1 MEEFQIQSIKED
13 DFLAIAETAL
23 KCPPMATE
31 RNSIYHIF
39 AKFFNNTSLIVKTKD
54 DTIVGFILGFISQ
67 INPQD
72 AYIHLLCVI
81 PSYRKNGLARALL
94 REFLDIVTRKGCS
107 RVYLITGPKN
117 NVAIA
122 FYKSMGFKP
131 AVKGDKIEI
140 NGIDAVK
147 DYNGPGDHKV
157 VFCKSL
163 K

>member
-1 MEEFQIQSIKED
+1 MEKFHIQNINED
-13 DFLAIAETAL
+13 DFLTIGETAL

-54 DTIVGFILGFISQ
+54 DNIVGFILGFISQ

-72 AYIHLLCVI
+72 AYIHLLCII
-81 PSYRKNGLARALL
+81 PAYRKNGLAMALVK
-94 REFLDIVTRKGCS
+94 EFLDIVTRKGCS
-107 RVYLITGPKN
+107 RVYLITSPKN

-122 FYKSMGFKP
+122 FYKSLGFKP
-131 AVKGDKIEI
+131 VEKGDKIEI
-140 NGIDAVK
+140 NGIGAVK
-147 DYNGPGDHKV
+147 DYNGPGEHKV

-163 K
+163 S